1 MLSQGSL
8 RSCSCRAELFQMRG
22 KLFIESDITKDE
34 LARFLNVSWSL
45 IDHLTVMDGL
55 PHLKIGRSVR
65 LMMSDVL
72 KWLGQKGMLV

>member
-8 RSCSCRAELFQMRG
+8 RSGSCRTELSQVRG

-34 LARFLNVSWSL
+34 LARFLNVSRSL
-45 IDHLTVMDGL
+45 VDRLLATDGL

>member
-8 RSCSCRAELFQMRG
+8 RSRSCRTELFRMCG
-22 KLFIESDITKDE
+22 KLFIERYITKDE
-34 LARFLNVSWSL
+34 LARFLNVSRSL
-45 IDHLTVMDGL
+45 IDRLMATDGL
-55 PHLKIGRSVR
+55 SHLKIGRSVR